1 MAAIC
6 GNVASNQQ
14 LIGTLMGSLLPGPSP
29 GDTKPNSVVAKGP
42 HSVARDSML
51 EPCSTTTY

>member
-14 LIGTLMGSLLPGPSP
+14 LIGTLMGSLRPPVWPITWGYE
-29 GDTKPNSVVAKGP
+29 A
-42 HSVARDSML
+42 
-51 EPCSTTTY
+51 E